1 MKKLTAIIMAITMTL
16 SLCNSLS
23 IASETQSVDDTI
35 PLENVLETKET
46 EENEKVE
53 EIIDGDMIEEI
64 EETSQKE
71 LTNEEIQQ
79 IIFEYMEDTVYER
92 QNYADEELNKN
103 KKREVKWIAKSEQ
116 KHVNI
121 EWFIADLFCERIFES
136 SKALYNMIVENGIE
150 IEKDE
155 YLSGVEDSLNNGDK
169 IYGANG
175 EVFDVELEK
184 YANLYVFGGIE
195 KKYEFLLHDKFVSME
210 FSNIENDEIIH
221 LYYKIENSQEIIDY
235 LVKLD
240 GFETINSPRKIFSS
254 KEDDV
259 IIDWENKTMNK
270 NPMKV
275 IDTLDFEIDITE
287 ELYHSIFQRVANVGE
302 SVKVTISHIDGE
314 RLSVAN
320 YRNHLIVITMSGSK
334 DEISGYSPINEFFDN
349 NVVSLSSNYLIEDD
363 KFYYKRNENDEKWS
377 VQFKGY
383 GSERDLTSV
392 QCTLTYYPVNEND
405 DRTRYK
411 FEGKNVNY
419 TFYLDETEWK
429 KNENLYFLWTTNKE
443 EYVEEQNKIFDEL
456 QEKRRK
462 AGIVIGDYNVLSIS
476 KTNIDVDK
484 EFAPEWYKKLG
495 DNVNLILYGIAKEI
509 RRGRDCMPMLRFQ
522 GDDGMIWFSWSSMN
536 SSEQG
541 KRYEFKWNSLKSFDG
556 KKEVLDENTSENLFG
571 VMTFGDDE
579 TLDNL
584 SLTIGAETVELIADD
599 FDVLGKDNLY
609 SDDLIKMVSLY
620 DDEYWEDIDEG
631 MNNIKYGGVTK

>member
-1 MKKLTAIIMAITMTL
+1 MKKLTAIIMILTLTL

-23 IASETQSVDDTI
+23 IASETQSVNDTI
-35 PLENVLETKET
+35 PLESVLETKET
-46 EENEKVE
+46 GENEKVE
-53 EIIDGDMIEEI
+53 EIIDGDIIGEI
-64 EETSQKE
+64 DETSQKE
-71 LTNEEIQQ
+71 LTNEEKQQ
-79 IIFEYMEDTVYER
+79 IIFDYMEDAVYEI
-92 QNYADEELNKN
+92 QNCTDENVKKN
-103 KKREVKWIAKSEQ
+103 KMRDVKWIAKSE
-116 KHVNI
+116 HTTVNI
-121 EWFIADLFCERIFES
+121 EWFRADFFCERIFET
-136 SKALYNMIVENGIE
+136 SKELYKMITNNGVEIGRDDYI
-150 IEKDE
+150 
-155 YLSGVEDSLNNGDK
+155 SGVENSLNNGDK
-169 IYGANG
+169 IYNDAGD
-175 EVFDVELEK
+175 VIDVELEQ
-184 YANLYVFGGIE
+184 YAKLYVFGGIE
-195 KKYEFLLHDKFVSME
+195 KKYEFLVQNEYVSMA
-210 FSNIENDEIIH
+210 FDAIGNDEFTH
-221 LYYKIENSQEIIDY
+221 LYYKIDNPQEIIDY
-235 LVKLD
+235 LAKLD
-240 GFETINSPRKIFSS
+240 GFETIDSPRKIFSS

-270 NPMKV
+270 NPMKL
-275 IDTLDFEIDITE
+275 IDTLDFEIDVTE
-287 ELYHSIFQRVANVGE
+287 ELYHSIFQRLANVGE
-302 SVKVTISHIDGE
+302 SVKVTIKHIEGE
-314 RLSVAN
+314 RLSVAHF
-320 YRNHLIVITMSGSK
+320 RNHILIITMTGSK
-334 DEISGYSPINEFFDN
+334 GEISGYCPIHEFFDSN
-349 NVVSLSSNYLIEDD
+349 GISLSPRYLIEND
-363 KFYYKRNENDEKWS
+363 KFYSKSNQNDENWAVS
-377 VQFKGY
+377 FVAQ
-383 GSERDLTSV
+383 GSNDNLTSV
-392 QCTLTYYPVNEND
+392 KCTLQYNPVWDSN
-405 DRTRYK
+405 TGARYRADC
-411 FEGKNVNY
+411 KNVNY
-419 TFYLDETEWK
+419 TFYLDETEWE

-456 QEKRRK
+456 QEKRKK
-462 AGIVIGDYNVLSIS
+462 AGIVIGDYKVLSIS
-476 KTNIDVDK
+476 KTKVDVDK

-571 VMTFGDDE
+571 IMTFGDDE